1 MRRVL
6 TLLMIVSLILCLAGS
21 LVAQEKKYRMI
32 FIVKSLDNPFWD
44 MMIDGAK
51 TAAKDLGIEIQGL
64 GPVKPFSVEEQIR
77 FIEDAIT
84 KGMDAVVVVPAD
96 SRGIIPGIE
105 KARKA
110 GLVVVTP
117 NTRAFADDP
126 PTWSGVENEGSAY
139 EIAKY
144 VLKALGGKGNVI
156 ILEGAPGNQTVMDR
170 KKGFDRAIK
179 EFPGIEVLASQT
191 ARSARV
197 EGMRVMENLLQQF
210 PKIDAVLAAND
221 EMALGAIE
229 AIDAVGRL
237 DEIRVSG
244 FDMNNDALKSI
255 KEGRLLV
262 TGAQRPE
269 AQAYWGVVA
278 AYIALKGMPIP
289 KDIFLPCPIVDNTNV
304 DYYINLAK

>member
-6 TLLMIVSLILCLAGS
+6 IALMISTIILGLAGPS
-21 LVAQEKKYRMI
+21 IAKKDKYRMV

-44 MMIDGAK
+44 MMIAGAK
-51 TAAKDLGIEIQGL
+51 NAAKDLGIEIEGL
-64 GPVKPFSVEEQIR
+64 GPMKPFNVEEQIR

-84 KGMDAVVVVPAD
+84 KGVDAVIVVPAD
-96 SRGIIPGIE
+96 SRGILPGIE

-117 NTRAFADDP
+117 NTRAFADEP
-126 PTWSGVENEGSAY
+126 PIWTGVENEGSAY

-144 VLKALGGKGNVI
+144 VLKTLNGKGNMI

-179 EFPGIEVLASQT
+179 EFPEIKVLASQT
-191 ARSARV
+191 AKSSRV

-237 DEIRVSG
+237 KQIKVSG

-255 KEGRLLV
+255 SQGRLLV

-269 AQAYWGVVA
+269 AQAYWAVVA
-278 AYIALKGMPIP
+278 AYISLKGMPAP
-289 KDIFLPCPIVDNTNV
+289 KNIFLPCPIVDKSNV
-304 DYYINLAK
+304 DYYLKLTK